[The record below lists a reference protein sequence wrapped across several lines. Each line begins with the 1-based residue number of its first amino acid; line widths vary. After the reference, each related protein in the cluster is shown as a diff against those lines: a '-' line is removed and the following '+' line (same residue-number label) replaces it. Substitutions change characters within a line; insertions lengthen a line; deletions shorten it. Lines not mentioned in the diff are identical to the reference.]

1 MHIVGGQREIRTCR
15 EIYDASVV
23 AACAQLEAGL
33 NAVGLRHHDVQD
45 EQIEAKILVFVQKRE
60 QSSTAAE
67 AMQAAETVGVLPFV
81 ILVRVEGIGC
91 YHHTGQFADWS
102 YLSYFLTCA
111 VSGSESLYL

>member
-67 AMQAAETVGVLPFV
+67 AMQAAETVGMLPFV
-81 ILVRVEGIGC
+81 
-91 YHHTGQFADWS
+91 
-102 YLSYFLTCA
+102 FLN
-111 VSGSESLYL
+111 SELCELKG